1 MAAASS
7 YTSVTI
13 AVRGKS
19 VGKQSRGAAAKL
31 QKSDTAVAQ
40 DQLRKNIHAVLGNF
54 QKRDLFRWL
63 PDPSQTKRARGRSG
77 RRVI

>member
-1 MAAASS
+1 MVAASS

-19 VGKQSRGAAAKL
+19 LGKHSRGTAAKL

-40 DQLRKNIHAVLGNF
+40 DQLRKNIHAVLGTFKRGICSAGF
-54 QKRDLFRWL
+54 QTNIAAETDV
-63 PDPSQTKRARGRSG
+63 AGG
-77 RRVI
+77 A